1 MKWHIAHRHE
11 IPAAFDTLGKDF
23 EAKTASLQEE
33 NTRLKQKLSELE
45 TKLEVTTLKL
55 SAETAAKLEAEV
67 QVLQL
72 TKERDTVI
80 WAMVVRDQ
88 ILKEKLGI
96 CLKLPFETD
105 KGS

>member
-11 IPAAFDTLGKDF
+11 IPAAFDTLGKNF